1 MAEIVPA
8 PILAVDSH
16 TFDVEVV
23 FGILRGF
30 KRDDASV
37 RPGDDRFPEQRS
49 TDRIFIGSRADR
61 IESEGGEYVPGGCL
75 AVVLVAAIAVEVGV
89 VELVHH
95 LADPLLRLPRL
106 AAPVVKVEHMLD
118 RLVAVGVIPHIHNLH
133 FPDFVDREAVVAV
146 IEDRWDCEYAVEH
159 ACEHFV
165 SAYNVNQALR
175 VVED

>member
-16 TFDVEVV
+16 TFDVEV
-23 FGILRGF
+23 ILRIIRSFQSDGLP
-30 KRDDASV
+30 V
-37 RPGDDRFPEQRS
+37 RAADHSLLEQRS

-165 SAYNVNQALR
+165 SAYKVNQALR
-175 VVED
+175 VMED